1 MTSNGIPQQDQSPEL
16 TPNLRIVNG
25 NPTPEELA
33 AVTAVLAR
41 ALEETADE
49 QVEPSPQR
57 SAWDRS
63 RTPLRTPLT
72 PGPGA
77 WRSFS
82 G

>member
-1 MTSNGIPQQDQSPEL
+1 MSAGEDRADEL
-16 TPNLRIVNG
+16 APTIRIVAG
-25 NPTPEELA
+25 SPTAEELA
-33 AVTAVLAR
+33 AVTAVLAK
-41 ALEETADE
+41 ALEEEATE
-49 QVEPSPQR
+49 QERQPVQR

-63 RTPLRTPLT
+63 RASMRGALT

>member
-1 MTSNGIPQQDQSPEL
+1 VSDAPRHAERL
-16 TPNLRIVNG
+16 TPSIRIIAG

-33 AVTAVLAR
+33 AVTAILAH
-41 ALEETADE
+41 ALEEAAEDQE
-49 QVEPSPQR
+49 QPVVRR

-63 RTPLRTPLT
+63 RAALRSPLQ

>member
-1 MTSNGIPQQDQSPEL
+1 MKPEDAAAAVAP
-16 TPNLRIVNG
+16 TIRIVAG

-33 AVTAVLAR
+33 AVTAVLAK
-41 ALEETADE
+41 ALEEESAE
-49 QVEPSPQR
+49 HERQPVHR

-63 RTPLRTPLT
+63 RASMRGSLN

>member
-1 MTSNGIPQQDQSPEL
+1 VSTDNAAEALS
-16 TPNLRIVNG
+16 LRIVAG
-25 NPTPEELA
+25 SPTPEELA

-41 ALEETADE
+41 AIEEESSQQPPAP
-49 QVEPSPQR
+49 VQR

-63 RTPLRTPLT
+63 RASLRGGLA

>member
-1 MTSNGIPQQDQSPEL
+1 VKAEDAAAAVAPT
-16 TPNLRIVNG
+16 LRIVAG
-25 NPTPEELA
+25 SPTPEELA

-41 ALEETADE
+41 ALEEESSE
-49 QVEPSPQR
+49 QERQPVQR

-63 RTPLRTPLT
+63 RASMRGSLT